1 MLSVYFIFLYSMFS
15 NVEYYYQKT
24 KLISIATFISAVLN
38 LVLNAIFI
46 KLFGFC
52 AAGYTTLVSYICL
65 AIMHFIF
72 YSVIIKNNKMKYV
85 FDIRMILIISVFLV
99 FIMILIT
106 MTYKDMLI
114 RYGFIF
120 LIMLLCFCKK
130 NRIIEIIIK
139 MKG

>member
-1 MLSVYFIFLYSMFS
+1 M
-15 NVEYYYQKT
+15 Q
-24 KLISIATFISAVLN
+24 
-38 LVLNAIFI
+38 
-46 KLFGFC
+46 
-52 AAGYTTLVSYICL
+52 
-65 AIMHFIF
+65 
-72 YSVIIKNNKMKYV
+72 YV
-85 FDIRMILIISVFLV
+85 FDIRTILIISVFLV

-120 LIMLLCFCKK
+120 LIMLLCFWKK